1 MAGALWQ
8 PGLDHAGIAT
18 QMVVER
24 QLAEKDIVRGRD
36 LDRDQFI
43 EKVWE
48 WKEQSGGTIVN
59 QFKRLGNTPDWSRER
74 FTMDDGL
81 SEAVQ
86 EVFVQLWEQGLIYRG
101 PRLVN
106 WSPGL
111 MTAVSDL
118 EVESSDEEVLLY
130 YFKYPVKGGG
140 YLPVATTRPETILGD
155 TAVAVNPNDE
165 RFTDY
170 IGKTAIVPILGR
182 EIPIIADEYVDME
195 FGTGGMR
202 GLMGAGT
209 NRINKYTLG
218 RATQGLSNYL
228 IEKVKNKQLSV
239 VIAYDCR
246 HNSQKFAKVVA
257 DVLSANNI
265 KVYLF
270 EDLRATPELSFA
282 VRHLG
287 CDAGIVLTASHN
299 PPEYNGYKVYWSDG
313 GQIVPPHDNGII
325 GKVNSLDFSEI
336 KFDANE
342 DLIEVIGKDVDD
354 VFIEA
359 SVKNGSL
366 SDKIDRKNLKIVFT
380 SLHGTSIMSVPDALE
395 KAGYT
400 DVHIVEEQRK
410 PNGDFPTVKSPNPE
424 EPEALKMATDL
435 ADKLGADIVIGT
447 DPDCDRL
454 GVAVKD
460 TAGNMKLMNGNQSM
474 VVMTDFLLRKW
485 KEEGKINGKQFVGS
499 TIVSTEL
506 VNDVAAN
513 YNVETKVGLTGF
525 KWIAKMV
532 VDFPELDF
540 IGGGEESFG
549 YMVGD
554 FVRDKDAVTATLL
567 ACEVAAY
574 AKQNGSSFYEELL
587 EIYVNNKY
595 YKEHLIAITK
605 KGMDGAAEIQ
615 QMGEDG
621 YAFAKAHFDRDKLAK
636 EYTNKIQGILK

>member
-1 MAGALWQ
+1 M
-8 PGLDHAGIAT
+8 
-18 QMVVER
+18 
-24 QLAEKDIVRGRD
+24 KDI
-36 LDRDQFI
+36 LDKAKQWLTSTFDAETQTEI
-43 EKVWE
+43 
-48 WKEQSGGTIVN
+48 N
-59 QFKRLGNTPDWSRER
+59 
-74 FTMDDGL
+74 
-81 SEAVQ
+81 
-86 EVFVQLWEQGLIYRG
+86 GLINNN
-101 PRLVN
+101 PD
-106 WSPGL
+106 
-111 MTAVSDL
+111 DL
-118 EVESSDEEVLLY
+118 AD
-130 YFKYPVKGGG
+130 
-140 YLPVATTRPETILGD
+140 
-155 TAVAVNPNDE
+155 
-165 RFTDY
+165 RFY
-170 IGKTAIVPILGR
+170 K
-182 EIPIIADEYVDME
+182 DME

-202 GLMGAGT
+202 GIMGAGT

-228 IEKVKNKQLSV
+228 IENVKKAQLSV

-246 HNSQKFAKVVA
+246 HNSKKFAKIVA

-265 KVYLF
+265 KVFLF

-313 GQIVPPHDNGII
+313 GQIVPPHDGGII
-325 GKVNSLDFSEI
+325 GNVNSLDFSEI
-336 KFDANE
+336 KFNANE
-342 DLIEVIGKDVDD
+342 SLIKVIGKEVDD
-354 VFIEA
+354 VFIEE

-380 SLHGTSIMSVPDALE
+380 SLHGTSIVSVPDALAN
-395 KAGYT
+395 AGYS
-400 DVHIVEEQRK
+400 DVHIVEEQRV
-410 PNGDFPTVKSPNPE
+410 PDGDFPTVKSPNPE

-435 ADKLGADIVIGT
+435 ANKIGADIVIGT

-454 GVAVKD
+454 GVAIRD
-460 TAGNMKLMNGNQSM
+460 TDGNMKLMNGNQTM
-474 VVMTDFLLRKW
+474 VVMTEFLLKKW

-506 VNDVAAN
+506 VNVVAAN

-532 VDFPELDF
+532 RDFPELDF

-549 YMVGD
+549 YMVGG

-587 EIYVNNKY
+587 KIYVDNKF
-595 YKEHLIAITK
+595 YKEHLISITK

-615 QMGEDG
+615 QMMSDMRNNPIAEIDGEQIESLSDYEASTKKNLITDEVTNIDLPKSNVLIYQTESG
-621 YAFAKAHFDRDKLAK
+621 TRIAARPSGTEPKIKFYFSVNAELNEAKNTDAVEAELDA
-636 EYTNKIQGILK
+636 KIQRIIKEMKLN